1 MATSWRVPQ
10 RQPLP
15 PPLLQ
20 QRRGQTRRH
29 ACEPRNVYLDVG
41 VNWCNTLTLY
51 EECPEAQ
58 QWALPNVPWMTWGF
72 EAAPLIMP
80 FADRCATALSAGEAL
95 PMPPVPPA
103 GSTMELSKFF
113 KRTLNCVEPCVEA
126 RTPWECERQ
135 CVFDKLARRL
145 RQLRPDPNLMQNR
158 MLVQER
164 LALATNCRRSPTVS
178 LIPAAASNQDG
189 NISVSF
195 GSDPKQMLIGGVAAI
210 TANYTAKS
218 SKTADVMAVDFVR
231 WFEAAFATQDFVVLK
246 LDIEGAEAYIVEG
259 LLKAGIANRIDIL
272 LWECHW

>member
-1 MATSWRVPQ
+1 M
-10 RQPLP
+10 
-15 PPLLQ
+15 
-20 QRRGQTRRH
+20 
-29 ACEPRNVYLDVG
+29 
-41 VNWCNTLTLY
+41 
-51 EECPEAQ
+51 
-58 QWALPNVPWMTWGF
+58 
-72 EAAPLIMP
+72 
-80 FADRCATALSAGEAL
+80 
-95 PMPPVPPA
+95 
-103 GSTMELSKFF
+103 
-113 KRTLNCVEPCVEA
+113 
-126 RTPWECERQ
+126 
-135 CVFDKLARRL
+135 
-145 RQLRPDPNLMQNR
+145 
-158 MLVQER
+158 VQER
-164 LALATNCRRSPTVS
+164 LALATNCGRSPTVS